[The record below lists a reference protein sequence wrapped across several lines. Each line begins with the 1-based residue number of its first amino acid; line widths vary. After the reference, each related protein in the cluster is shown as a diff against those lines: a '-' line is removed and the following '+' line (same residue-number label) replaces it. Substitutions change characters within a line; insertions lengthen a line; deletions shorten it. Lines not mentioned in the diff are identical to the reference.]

1 MEQKKVSIIV
11 PVYNVEKYL
20 EKNINSLI
28 NQTLED
34 IELIFVNDGSPD
46 NSLKIIKDYQEKYK
60 DKNIIIVDKQNE
72 GVWKA
77 RIDGIEKASGKYITF
92 VDSDDYVEPDFAKK
106 MYNNI
111 SENKSDIA
119 ICGFRRIDTNSGKI
133 LSEEMKYKN
142 DKQINN
148 NDNFEEVISV
158 NTALWNKI
166 YKAELLKKMNNLSNP
181 PRILEDM
188 MFLAMNYLNVKK
200 ITFVD
205 DCLYNYIVRD
215 GSAMNVLKKE
225 EIKKIQNSM
234 LEVKKYYID
243 NNCSSQQ
250 MEILSSIAFLHFGV
264 SLMIKASNP
273 NNCDFKEE
281 YKNNLL
287 YLNEN
292 FIEWKKTKYLNI
304 FYSLTH
310 KRANFKIAIIKKI
323 YRLHM
328 FKMFVSFYKFIIN
341 TLKIEI
347 KW

>member
-1 MEQKKVSIIV
+1 MELKKVSIIV
-11 PVYNVEKYL
+11 PVYNVEKYI
-20 EKNINSLI
+20 EKNIKSLI
-28 NQTLED
+28 NQTLD
-34 IELIFVNDGSPD
+34 NIELIFINDGSPD
-46 NSLKIIKDYQEKYK
+46 NSLKILKEYQEKYR
-60 DKNIIIVDKQNE
+60 DKNIIIIDKQNE
-72 GVWKA
+72 GVWKG
-77 RIDGIEKASGKYITF
+77 RIDGIKKSTGKYITF

-106 MYNNI
+106 MYNSI
-111 SENKSDIA
+111 SENNSDIA
-119 ICGFRRIDTNSGKI
+119 ICGFRRIDAVSGKI
-133 LSEEMKYKN
+133 LSKEMKYKN
-142 DKQINN
+142 DKQINYDN
-148 NDNFEEVISV
+148 NFEEVISV

-166 YKAELLKKMNNLSNP
+166 YKAELLKKMIDLSNP

-205 DCLYNYIVRD
+205 DCLYNYIVRE
-215 GSAMNVLKKE
+215 GSAMNILKKE

-234 LEVKKYYID
+234 LEVKKHYID
-243 NNCSSQQ
+243 NNCSNQQ
-250 MEILSSIAFLHFGV
+250 MEILSAMAFLHFGV
-264 SLMIKASNP
+264 SLMIKASDP

-287 YLNEN
+287 YLNEH
-292 FIEWKKTKYLNI
+292 FPEWKKTKYLNI

-310 KRANFKIAIIKKI
+310 KKANFKIAIIKKI

-328 FKMFVSFYKFIIN
+328 FKMFVGIYKFIIN

>member
-1 MEQKKVSIIV
+1 MNPKISIII
-11 PVYNVEKYL
+11 PVYKVEKYL

-28 NQTLED
+28 NQTLND
-34 IELIFVNDGSPD
+34 IELIYVNDGSPD
-46 NSLKIIKDYQEKYK
+46 NCLKILKKYQEKNN
-60 DKNIIIVDKQNE
+60 NIIIIDKKNE
-72 GVWKA
+72 GAWKG
-77 RIDGIEKASGKYITF
+77 RIDGIKKATGEYISF
-92 VDSDDYVEPDFAKK
+92 VDSDDYVEPDFAEK

-111 SENKSDIA
+111 SQNESDIA
-119 ICGFRRIDTNSGKI
+119 VCGFRRIDAVSGKI

-142 DKQINN
+142 NRQINYDN
-148 NDNFEEVISV
+148 NFEEVISV

-166 YKAELLKKMNNLSNP
+166 YKAELLKKMIDLSNP

-200 ITFVD
+200 ITFVE
-205 DCLYNYIVRD
+205 DCLYNYIVRE

-225 EIKKIQNSM
+225 EIKKIQQSM
-234 LEVKKYYID
+234 LEVKKHYID
-243 NNCSSQQ
+243 NNCSKQQ
-250 MEILSSIAFLHFGV
+250 IEILSSMAFLHFGV
-264 SLMIKASNP
+264 SLMIKASELNKS
-273 NNCDFKEE
+273 DFKEE
-281 YKNNLL
+281 YKNNLV

-292 FIEWKKTKYLNI
+292 FSEWKKTRYLNI
-304 FYSLTH
+304 IYSLTH
-310 KRANFKIAIIKKI
+310 KKANFKIAIIKKI